1 MGLMSARNTGRSMAR
16 QDLKNVRLA
25 ATKVARAR
33 EELTEMMRRA
43 QASGESLRDI
53 GAEAGLSHQQVAN
66 LLREQERG
74 QE

>member
-1 MGLMSARNTGRSMAR
+1 MSARNTGPSMAR
-16 QDLKNVRLA
+16 QDLKNVRQA
-25 ATKVARAR
+25 AEKVAKAR
-33 EELTEMMRRA
+33 NELTEMMRRA